1 MKVDESNAEHYRW
14 GGDCDGW
21 HLLKTDGLS
30 VIKERVPP
38 GRGEMRHYHRS
49 ARQFFYIL
57 AGEAL
62 LEVGESEHRLA
73 AGQGIEV
80 PPGIPH
86 RFRNGSEI
94 DVVFLVISSPK
105 SHGDRVDAGL
115 PAETIGTPG
124 GGEAPTLEHAV
135 AIRPL
140 GEEAVPAVKALIA
153 DAVLEFY
160 GDVESLP
167 KDREGLLR
175 HYGKTGYLNDL
186 DGHASVYGP
195 GDGVF
200 LVLYE
205 KDAEKDAEKD
215 TVIGCGGLR
224 RLGEKDAELVR
235 LWLRRDRRGRGLGRM
250 VFERLLREADALGY
264 SRIFLDTSHRCADAV
279 RLFRRNGFADCEP
292 YKESI
297 GEVFLCRSHG
307 DGRGSVS

>member
-1 MKVDESNAEHYRW
+1 LKIDEANAEHYRW
-14 GGDCDGW
+14 GEVCDGW

-38 GRGEMRHYHRS
+38 GRGEVRHYHRS

-62 LEVGESEHRLA
+62 LEVGETEHRLA

-86 RFRNGSEI
+86 RFRNGSNA

-105 SHGDRVDAGL
+105 SHGDRVDAGP
-115 PAETIGTPG
+115 PAEAREARG
-124 GGEAPTLEHAV
+124 GGDASSTGHAV
-135 AIRPL
+135 VIRPL
-140 GEEAVPAVKALIA
+140 GGEAVPAVKALIA

-160 GDVESLP
+160 GDLEFLP

-175 HYGKTGYLNDL
+175 HYERTGYLDDL
-186 DGHASVYGP
+186 DGYASVYGA

-205 KDAEKDAEKD
+205 GNA
-215 TVIGCGGLR
+215 VIGCGGLR
-224 RLGEKDAELVR
+224 RLGKKDAELAR
-235 LWLRRDRRGRGLGRM
+235 LWLRRDCRKRGLGRM
-250 VFERLLREADALGY
+250 VFERLLREAGLLGY
-264 SRIFLDTSHRCADAV
+264 DRIFLDTSHRCADAV
-279 RLFRRNGFADCEP
+279 RLFRRNGFVDCAP
-292 YKESI
+292 YKESV
-297 GEVFLCRSHG
+297 GEIFLCRDTG
-307 DGRGSVS
+307 AG